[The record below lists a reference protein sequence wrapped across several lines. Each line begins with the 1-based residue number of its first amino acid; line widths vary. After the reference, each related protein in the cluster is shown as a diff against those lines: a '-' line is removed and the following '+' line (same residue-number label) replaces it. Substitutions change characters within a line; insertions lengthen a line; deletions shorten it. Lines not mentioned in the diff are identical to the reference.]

1 MRFRDFD
8 YDLPQELIAQ
18 APADRR
24 DASRLMIL
32 DREAGTIDESVFS
45 RIAELFNPGDLL
57 VLNDTRVLPARLFGE
72 KESGGR
78 VEVFLVRRMGGDHE
92 VWSCLLRSS
101 KKPRPGS
108 FLKLPAGMKAQV
120 LERSD
125 DETWL
130 VSFCPREGF
139 DQWLEEQGRMPL
151 PPYIRRAAEVEDASR
166 YQTVF
171 ARNSGA
177 VAAPTAGL
185 HFTEQLL
192 REVQSRGVEIAHL
205 TLHVGL
211 GTFLPVR
218 VEEVGEHRMH
228 REFYTIPP
236 ATAAAIAARK
246 AGRGRVIALG
256 TTTTRALEHAAD
268 AAGTVRTGDG
278 EADIFI
284 HSDYRFKVV
293 DALITNF
300 HLPCSTLLLLVSAFA
315 GKEFLFRAYAEAI
328 RKEFRF
334 FSYGDA
340 MFIR

>member
-1 MRFRDFD
+1 MRFKDFD
-8 YDLPQELIAQ
+8 YNLPPELIAQ

-32 DREAGTIDESVFS
+32 DRQQGTIDESVFTGIPEQFRS
-45 RIAELFNPGDLL
+45 GDLL
-57 VLNDTRVLPARLFGE
+57 VINDTKVIPARLFGE
-72 KESGGR
+72 KETGGR
-78 VEVFLVRRMGGDHE
+78 VEVFLLRREAGADE
-92 VWSCLLRSS
+92 AWSCLIRSS

-108 FLKLPAGMKAQV
+108 SIRFPAGMTARV
-120 LERSD
+120 VERK
-125 DETWL
+125 DEESWL
-130 VSFCPREGF
+130 VSFSPVEGF
-139 DQWLEEQGRMPL
+139 NEWLEEQGSMPL
-151 PPYIRRAAEVEDASR
+151 PPYIRRPAAADDDAR

-171 ARNSGA
+171 ARASGA

-185 HFTEQLL
+185 HFTDELL
-192 REVQSRGVEIAHL
+192 RDVRARGVQIASL

-218 VEEVGEHRMH
+218 VENVSEHRMH
-228 REFYTIPP
+228 REFYHIPVE
-236 ATAAAIAARK
+236 TAAAIAACK
-246 AGRGRVIALG
+246 AAKGRVIALG

-268 AAGTVRTGDG
+268 HDGTVRAGDG

-284 HSDYRFKVV
+284 HSDYRFRVV

-315 GKEFLFRAYAEAI
+315 GKEFLFRAYHEAI
-328 RKEFRF
+328 RRRFRF

>member
-1 MRFRDFD
+1 MFFRDYD
-8 YDLPQELIAQ
+8 YELPQELIAQ

-32 DREAGTIDESVFS
+32 DRETGRIDESVFS
-45 RIAELFNPGDLL
+45 RIAEQFNPGDLL

-78 VEVFLVRRMGGDHE
+78 VEVFLVRRMGGDAE

-108 FLKLPAGMKAQV
+108 FLILPAGMKAQV

-130 VSFCPREGF
+130 VGFCPQEGF
-139 DQWLEEQGRMPL
+139 NQWLEEQGRMPL
-151 PPYIRRAAEVEDASR
+151 PPYIRRAAEVEDTSR

-192 REVQSRGVEIAHL
+192 QEVQSRGVDIAHL

-218 VEEVGEHRMH
+218 VEEVSEHRMH

-236 ATAAAIAARK
+236 ETSAAIAARK
-246 AGRGRVIALG
+246 AGQGRVIALG

-268 AAGTVRTGDG
+268 TAGAVRTGDG

-284 HSDYRFKVV
+284 HSDYRFKVI

-328 RKEFRF
+328 RKKFRF